1 MVRFHWPCDGGQNA
15 FVPPGGV
22 EQDEK
27 NGVTHV
33 HCEMEVSLSGICF
46 TIYV

>member
-1 MVRFHWPCDGGQNA
+1 MVRFHWPCDGGQSS

-22 EQDEK
+22 EQDEE

-33 HCEMEVSLSGICF
+33 SLEMEV
-46 TIYV
+46 